1 MNRIFISGSRHVK
14 RIPQDVLNRIDN
26 IINNNDEIIVGDA
39 TGVDKLVQKY
49 LLNLEYR
56 KVIVFCSGE
65 KCRNNLGNWKEYY
78 VNVPKTIKGFQ
89 FYALKD
95 KEMAFNA
102 THGLMIWD
110 GKSFGTILNVLRM
123 TILKKVSVL
132 FNATDC
138 NTFIFRNE
146 NDLIQFYNQFDDKM
160 LDSIYDR
167 ASKDEISYLKSLT
180 ANILISHSIAN
191 NNEQYTLY

>member
-14 RIPQDVLNRIDN
+14 KIPQDVLDKIDN
-26 IINNNDEIIVGDA
+26 IINNSDEIIVGDA
-39 TGVDKLVQKY
+39 TGVDKLVQRY
-49 LLNLEYR
+49 LLNCEYR

-65 KCRNNLGNWKEYY
+65 KCRNNLGGWKEYY
-78 VNVPKTIKGFQ
+78 VNVPQNIKGFQ

-95 KEMAFNA
+95 KEMASKS

-123 TILKKVSVL
+123 TILNKVSVL

-138 NTFIFRNE
+138 NTFIFKNE
-146 NDLIQFYNQFDDKM
+146 NDLIKFYNKFDSKM
-160 LDSIYDR
+160 LDSLYDR

-180 ANILISHSIAN
+180 ANIFVSHSIPN
-191 NNEQYTLY
+191 TNEQYRLY